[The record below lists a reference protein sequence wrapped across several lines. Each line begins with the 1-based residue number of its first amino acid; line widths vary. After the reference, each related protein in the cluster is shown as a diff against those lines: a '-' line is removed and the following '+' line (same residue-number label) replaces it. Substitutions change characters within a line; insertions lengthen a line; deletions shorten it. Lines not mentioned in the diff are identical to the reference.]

1 MQKPK
6 RDIVY
11 AFIDGQNLYS
21 GIESQGW
28 HLDYTKFRRYLSE
41 KYGVQTAYLFIG
53 YLAENKTLY
62 EFLQKIGFVLIF
74 KPIIPDAEGKPKGN
88 VDADL
93 VLQTMID
100 FPNYKRA
107 ILVTSDGDFYSLVNY
122 LYQKN
127 KLEKV
132 LSPYTKTCSVLLR
145 KTAKE
150 RILYMNNLKSKLGYK
165 RKSTA

>member
-1 MQKPK
+1 MKK
-6 RDIVY
+6 LEIVY

-28 HLDYTKFRRYLSE
+28 HLDYKKFRRYLSE

-62 EFLQKIGFVLIF
+62 ESLQKNGYVLIF
-74 KPIIPDAEGKPKGN
+74 KPVIPDAEGKPKGN

-100 FPNYKRA
+100 LPNYKRA
-107 ILVTSDGDFYSLVNY
+107 VLVTSDGDFYSLVNY
-122 LYQKN
+122 LYKKN

-150 RILYMNNLKSKLGYK
+150 RILYMNNLKRKLGYK